1 MPALAPLKLTLYEP
15 ETNEVH
21 GDYICNFVPLRYL
34 KLAIRLSKS
43 LININADA
51 LTGLITDLFG
61 NKFSADELVKYSEE
75 SDRIL
80 LLQAI
85 ITRARIIM
93 SKPSENKPENLET
106 QIDDGLEYDLK
117 DVDWI
122 IDLEISLVNAFNWS
136 LRDLDEMDIETLFPF
151 ISRFT
156 GMNTKTAVN
165 TLKHC
170 DEVPGW

>member
-1 MPALAPLKLTLYEP
+1 MPALAPLKFTFYDP
-15 ETNEVH
+15 ETFDVIGE
-21 GDYICNFVPLRYL
+21 YICNFVPLKFI
-34 KLAIRLSKS
+34 KLAILLSKS
-43 LININADA
+43 LININLDT
-51 LTGLITDLFG
+51 LNGLIVDLFE
-61 NKFSADELVKYSEE
+61 NKFSVDDIRRYSEE

-85 ITRARIIM
+85 ITRAEIII
-93 SKPSENKPENLET
+93 SKPSENKSDYLET

-136 LRDLDEMDIETLFPF
+136 LRDLDEMYIETLFPF

-156 GMNTKTAVN
+156 GMKTKTAVK
-165 TLKHC
+165 TLKYC